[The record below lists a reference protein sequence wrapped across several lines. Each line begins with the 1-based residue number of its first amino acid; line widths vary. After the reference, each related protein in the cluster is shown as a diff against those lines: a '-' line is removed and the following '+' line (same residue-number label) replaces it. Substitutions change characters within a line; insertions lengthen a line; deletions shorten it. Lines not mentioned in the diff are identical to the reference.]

1 MPKKYGG
8 GMRCVCGGG
17 GGRIPEST
25 EIPKNLELPAE
36 RHQYIIFY
44 CKCKEVNTDLDV

>member
-1 MPKKYGG
+1 M
-8 GMRCVCGGG
+8 CVGGG
-17 GGRIPEST
+17 GIPEST
-25 EIPKNLELPAE
+25 KIPKNLELPAE